1 MAAVE
6 SRLLAQCG
14 FSGTSHFP
22 GVALD
27 SSTCQGL
34 DIGGRRDE
42 RTWIHT
48 LMERS
53 AEAMSHIDD
62 FVAHGA
68 ERGNL
73 HAADV
78 QSADADE
85 H

>member
-53 AEAMSHIDD
+53 AATCTQPMYKARMQTSIESPIPP
-62 FVAHGA
+62 
-68 ERGNL
+68 
-73 HAADV
+73 
-78 QSADADE
+78 
-85 H
+85 